1 MYIVHEIVHTYICF
15 IIEFS
20 TSHHHDITMGKGD
33 LQKPTDMCV
42 PNELS
47 KLSQIQPK
55 PEQQKEEIRKITT
68 TDALISI
75 LKINIGTGIL
85 ALPDAYKNSGTIAG
99 TIGGLKLI

>member
-1 MYIVHEIVHTYICF
+1 
-15 IIEFS
+15 
-20 TSHHHDITMGKGD
+20 MGKGD
-33 LQKPTDMCV
+33 LQQPTGGMCV

-55 PEQQKEEIRKITT
+55 PVQQKEEIKKITT
-68 TDALISI
+68 IDALISI

-99 TIGGLKLI
+99 TIGGLQSIKNSIHILMRMKYA